1 MLNRSKSKTAMLI
14 FLKKKFSLI
23 FFLKYAFLSFL
34 IPNTVYSQ
42 LVCNSEVKYDSLE
55 KQYKKYT
62 YCRESSSVEDAF
74 TQALNKN
81 SYNQVQSQKIT
92 SQLDD
97 FFGARYLFSK
107 KKKIFGFPENRIVKD
122 SEVVW
127 ETYNILLDKQISP
140 ISKNSGDI
148 YSGFNSS
155 IGN

>member
-1 MLNRSKSKTAMLI
+1 MVKNKIKMVTYP
-14 FLKKKFSLI
+14 KNKFSLI
-23 FFLKYAFLSFL
+23 FILNYIFLSYL
-34 IPNTVYSQ
+34 IPNFAYSQ
-42 LVCNSEVKYDSLE
+42 LVCNSEVKFDKLDNS
-55 KQYKKYT
+55 YKKYT
-62 YCRESSSVEDAF
+62 YCEDSSSVGDAF
-74 TQALNKN
+74 EQALYKN
-81 SYNQVQSQKIT
+81 SYSQVQSQKIS